1 MAGYW
6 LPGPLCLMLNALAP
20 AVGVPGRTSVSSPGS
35 VGTGGGQKGLS
46 ESDYQFIRDSVGRTV
61 GRKVVSLNALRLLH
75 ASHVREYT
83 QAVREFGRHSWAA
96 EWQQAIVAHLEELI
110 SEAESPR
117 GKATKKLKKLLEG
130 PIKPAELKKAIA
142 EVLGDERQRQL
153 AGHSD
158 DGGQETMTLF
168 GEAVQAILKFN
179 KTALAQAIEKAK
191 HPGSKVSDADLSKA
205 VGNVLGAERTKQLL
219 GLSDDDT
226 SGPDAMELVSQA
238 LEVSHHRH
246 LESLKHAI
254 EKAKRP
260 GNKVSDKDL
269 KKAIGEVLG
278 TERQMQLLGLPEEDT
293 SGENA
298 MGLVTQALEVSHKR
312 HLASL
317 KSLIAKAKHPGNT
330 VSHKDIQKAVVQ
342 ALSSERQRELLGGSS
357 DQEFSDLLSAA
368 AKVQERKLSAP
379 ARRRT
384 GKLTVTIGQ
393 IRLIPRI
400 Q

>member
-1 MAGYW
+1 
-6 LPGPLCLMLNALAP
+6 
-20 AVGVPGRTSVSSPGS
+20 
-35 VGTGGGQKGLS
+35 
-46 ESDYQFIRDSVGRTV
+46 
-61 GRKVVSLNALRLLH
+61 
-75 ASHVREYT
+75 
-83 QAVREFGRHSWAA
+83 
-96 EWQQAIVAHLEELI
+96 
-110 SEAESPR
+110 
-117 GKATKKLKKLLEG
+117 
-130 PIKPAELKKAIA
+130 
-142 EVLGDERQRQL
+142 
-153 AGHSD
+153 
-158 DGGQETMTLF
+158 
-168 GEAVQAILKFN
+168 
-179 KTALAQAIEKAK
+179 
-191 HPGSKVSDADLSKA
+191 
-205 VGNVLGAERTKQLL
+205 
-219 GLSDDDT
+219 
-226 SGPDAMELVSQA
+226 MELVSQA

-379 ARRRT
+379 SRRRT